1 MYRWLKKWECDCEQ
15 TFCRLR
21 KKECDCEQTRVCL
34 KFSTNKI
41 FLISLQTIDMQFLQ
55 IEKQLILVT
64 EKTTMLPILDEY
76 HLYLKFEKAL
86 SNNTIEAYESDLLK
100 LSAYLADAHQTLEAA
115 STAILRDF
123 IIEISALGIHPRSQA
138 RILSSIKSFYHFL
151 IYKNH
156 RSEDPTELLE
166 SPKIGLRLPEVLS
179 VQEID
184 DIVNAIDLS
193 KPEGQRNKAIIE
205 VLYGSG
211 LRVSELIGLQLSKL
225 YLEEGY
231 MLVEGKGSKQRLVP
245 MSPQAMTQIEFWKTD
260 RNRLPIKKGHEDF
273 LFLNR
278 RGAKLTRAMIF
289 TIVKELALLAG
300 IRKTVSP
307 HTFRHSFATHLLE
320 NGANLRAIQQLLG
333 HESITT
339 TELYTHIDVH
349 FLRQT
354 VMECHPLYRRRKE
367 LAEQKQK

>member
-1 MYRWLKKWECDCEQ
+1 
-15 TFCRLR
+15 
-21 KKECDCEQTRVCL
+21 
-34 KFSTNKI
+34 
-41 FLISLQTIDMQFLQ
+41 
-55 IEKQLILVT
+55 
-64 EKTTMLPILDEY
+64 MLAIPDEY

-86 SNNTIEAYESDLLK
+86 SDNTIEAYESDLLK
-100 LSAYLADAHQTLEAA
+100 LSGYLSDAHLTLE
-115 STAILRDF
+115 TAEIKHLRDF
-123 IIEISALGIHPRSQA
+123 SIEISSLGIHPRSQA

-156 RSEDPTELLE
+156 ITDDPTELLE

-179 VQEID
+179 VKEID
-184 DIVNAIDLS
+184 AIVNAVDLS
-193 KPEGQRNKAIIE
+193 KQEGQRNKAIIE

-211 LRVSELIGLQLSKL
+211 LRVSELTGLQLSQL
-225 YLEEGY
+225 YMKEGY

-245 MSPQAMTQIEFWKTD
+245 MSPQSMKQIELWKID
-260 RNRLPIKKGHEDF
+260 RNSLPIKKGQEDW

-278 RGAKLTRAMIF
+278 RGSKLTRAMIF
-289 TIVKELALLAG
+289 TIVKELAILAG
-300 IRKTVSP
+300 IRKNVSP

-349 FLRQT
+349 YLRQT
-354 VMECHPLYRRRKE
+354 VMECHPLYRRKKE
-367 LAEQKQK
+367 LENRKK

>member
-1 MYRWLKKWECDCEQ
+1 M
-15 TFCRLR
+15 
-21 KKECDCEQTRVCL
+21 V
-34 KFSTNKI
+34 KFEKLSI
-41 FLISLQTIDMQFLQ
+41 FLKLN
-55 IEKQLILVT
+55 
-64 EKTTMLPILDEY
+64 MLPILDEY
-76 HLYLKFEKAL
+76 HLYLKLEKAL
-86 SNNTIEAYESDLLK
+86 SNNTIEAYESDLFK
-100 LSAYLADAHQTLEAA
+100 LSSYLSDAKIILQEA
-115 STAILRDF
+115 TAEILRDF
-123 IIEISALGIHPRSQA
+123 IIEISSLGIHPRSQA

-151 IYKNH
+151 IYKNIL
-156 RSEDPTELLE
+156 EKDPTELLE

-179 VQEID
+179 IEEID
-184 DIVNAIDLS
+184 KIVNSIDLS
-193 KPEGQRNKAIIE
+193 KQEGQRNKAIIE

-225 YLEEGY
+225 YVDEGY

-245 MSPQAMTQIEFWKTD
+245 LSPQSIKQIGLWKID
-260 RNRLPIKKGHEDF
+260 RNALNIKKGHEDK

-278 RGAKLTRAMIF
+278 RGSTLTRAMIF
-289 TIVKELALLAG
+289 TIVKELTILAG
-300 IRKTVSP
+300 IRKNVSP

-354 VMECHPLYRRRKE
+354 IIECHPMNKRDVSI
-367 LAEQKQK
+367 